1 MTYVGLDV
9 SGLDPG
15 FKSHAQRGIGRY
27 VSELNRFFQESPG
40 SDVEV
45 GTFDHT
51 RVVSDG
57 VCARAVDLLPCGK
70 TTVRQQLLYPL
81 KLGVGEMKSF
91 SFLHFP
97 AHMDA
102 PAWSTKPYVLTVL
115 DLIPLILKDLYRAHR
130 PSWRFHFARW
140 LELQGIRRATL
151 CLAISECTARDL
163 TSILGV
169 PPERIRVT
177 PLGVDPSFLEVFSMR
192 TVDPHG
198 VALRNRLGLPA
209 ARPIVLYVGGHD
221 ERKNIRSLVGIVQ
234 RVMSNSSAGRDEQP
248 ILVMAGRVSSPREQE
263 ALASALREFEME
275 SDAFSLGYVSDT
287 DLKALYSITAAFL
300 FPSLYEG
307 FGLPCLEAMAAG
319 VPVVCSNT
327 SSMPEVVG
335 DTGILFDPNSIE
347 LGAQALARAL
357 SDSALRGKLSEAGY
371 ERACGFTWSRT
382 GELTRDAYRY
392 AASLLGLAVEG
403 AQRDEQKPYSH
414 ISSRAL

>member
-9 SGLDPG
+9 SGLDPA

-287 DLKALYSITAAFL
+287 DLKALYSISAAFL

-335 DTGILFDPNSIE
+335 DTGILFDPTSIE
-347 LGAQALARAL
+347 LGARALASAL
-357 SDSALRGKLSEAGY
+357 SDSALRSKLSVAGY

-392 AASLLGLAVEG
+392 AASLLGLADEG
-403 AQRDEQKPYSH
+403 VQRDARGSYSH
-414 ISSRAL
+414 ISSRVF

>member
-9 SGLDPG
+9 SGLDPA

-27 VSELNRFFQESPG
+27 VSELSRFFEG
-40 SDVEV
+40 STV
-45 GTFDHT
+45 GDLTVGKFDHT
-51 RVVSDG
+51 RVVSEG
-57 VCARAVDLLPCGK
+57 VCSQAVNLLPFGK

-81 KLGVGEMKSF
+81 KLSAGEMQRF

-140 LELQGIRRATL
+140 LELQAIRRATV
-151 CLAISECTARDL
+151 CIAISECTARDL
-163 TSILGV
+163 TSILGI
-169 PPERIRVT
+169 PAERIRVT
-177 PLGVDPSFLEVFSMR
+177 PLGVDPSFLEVFAQR
-192 TVDPHG
+192 IADP
-198 VALRNRLGLPA
+198 VSTPLRNRLGLPDE
-209 ARPIVLYVGGHD
+209 RPIVLYVGGHD
-221 ERKNIRSLVGIVQ
+221 ERKNIRALVGIVQ
-234 RVMSNSSAGRDEQP
+234 RIVRESSGAPSEKP
-248 ILVMAGRVSSPREQE
+248 LLVMAGRISSPREQE
-263 ALASALREFEME
+263 VLTAALREFEME
-275 SDAFSLGYVSDT
+275 NDVVSLGYIPDT
-287 DLKALYSITAAFL
+287 DLKALYSISSAFL

-335 DTGILFDPNSIE
+335 SAGILFDPTNIE
-347 LGAQALARAL
+347 GGARALAQVL
-357 SDSALRGKLSEAGY
+357 SDSALRTKLSEAGH
-371 ERACGFTWSRT
+371 ERASGFTWTRT

-392 AASLLGLAVEG
+392 AASLLGQAGDGVHVADNTLQSSISPRAV
-403 AQRDEQKPYSH
+403 
-414 ISSRAL
+414 